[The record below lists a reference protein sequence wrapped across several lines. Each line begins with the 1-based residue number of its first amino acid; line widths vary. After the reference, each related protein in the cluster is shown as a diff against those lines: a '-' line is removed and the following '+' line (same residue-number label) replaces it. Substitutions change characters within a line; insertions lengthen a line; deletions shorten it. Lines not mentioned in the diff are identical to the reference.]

1 MAALVAIGAEVVL
14 VVLGRAGDEWYSFH
28 DLEAVALQAYQLPGV
43 VGHDPDG
50 GEPQIPQDLTA
61 DTVVPEIRREAEP
74 LVGLHGI
81 VARVLGRI
89 RADLVE
95 QAYAS
100 AFLVEIDDDT
110 ATLPPHQVHGSV

>member
-1 MAALVAIGAEVVL
+1 MAELVALGAEVVL

-28 DLEAVALQAYQLPGV
+28 DLEAVALQAHQLPGV

-50 GEPQIPQDLTA
+50 GEPQIPQDLSANTI
-61 DTVVPEIRREAEP
+61 VPEIRREAKP

-81 VARVLGRI
+81 VARVLERI

-95 QAYAS
+95 QADAP
-100 AFLVEIDDDT
+100 AFLIEIDD
-110 ATLPPHQVHGSV
+110 